1 MWLKQIFM
9 AAVGLSCGF
18 AVAGG
23 LFALII
29 ALGLVAEFADQT
41 HTAKHIFWYEDAV
54 AAGGILG
61 NLMSVYQLVLPVGPV
76 GVGIF
81 GAFSGIFVGAWAMAL
96 TEIVDVVPIFSRRL
110 RLKTGLP
117 WLILAMALGRAAG
130 ALVYA
135 YYRM

>member
-1 MWLKQIFM
+1 MAKTDFM

-61 NLMSVYQLVLPVGPV
+61 NLMSVYQLVLPVGRWV
-76 GVGIF
+76 WGF
-81 GAFSGIFVGAWAMAL
+81 SALSAAFLWEPG
-96 TEIVDVVPIFSRRL
+96 
-110 RLKTGLP
+110 P
-117 WLILAMALGRAAG
+117 WH
-130 ALVYA
+130 
-135 YYRM
+135 